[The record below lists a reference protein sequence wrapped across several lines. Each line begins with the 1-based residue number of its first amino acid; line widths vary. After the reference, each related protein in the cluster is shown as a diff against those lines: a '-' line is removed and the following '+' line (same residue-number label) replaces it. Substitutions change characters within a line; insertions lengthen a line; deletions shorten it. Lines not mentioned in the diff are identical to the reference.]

1 MRHEKTQQEAD
12 CLFEIALGEDMKDQ
26 FKKAT
31 SKTQAH
37 IAANGDLYRGA
48 VGGIFIGAG
57 LMAFFRKQTRVTALV
72 LVKVDA
78 K

>member
-1 MRHEKTQQEAD
+1 
-12 CLFEIALGEDMKDQ
+12 MKDQ
-26 FKKAT
+26 VSKAA
-31 SKTQAH
+31 SKARYH
-37 IAANGDLYRGA
+37 VSNRRDIYKGA

-57 LMAFFRKQTRVTALV
+57 LMAFFRRPVKTTALV